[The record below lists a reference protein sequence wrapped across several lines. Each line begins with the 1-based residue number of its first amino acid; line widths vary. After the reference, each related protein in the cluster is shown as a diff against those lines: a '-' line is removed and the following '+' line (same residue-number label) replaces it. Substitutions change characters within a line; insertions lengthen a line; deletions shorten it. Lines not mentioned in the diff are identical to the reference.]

1 MALAHALCRQDAQAR
16 VTYMLA
22 LFRGNPMQAAF
33 ELALASW
40 HAQNANVSEP
50 VARRALI
57 RLLARTVWHGGT
69 SQQPVPR
76 QQHTA

>member
-22 LFRGNPMQAAF
+22 LFRGNPMHAAF

-40 HAQNANVSEP
+40 RAQNADVPEP
-50 VARRALI
+50 AARRALI
-57 RLLARTVWHGGT
+57 RLLARTVWHGER
-69 SQQPVPR
+69 SQQPALR
-76 QQHTA
+76 SHRTA